1 MAEVYLL
8 LQDLITQTEDDSID
22 RLYQI
27 HKSVS
32 KRKLVFSVVSC
43 LAAKRRHIARVKNYV
58 ENVIPQFTHDD
69 YKNRFR
75 MSRST
80 FDALVLSL
88 SPQLA
93 VGLKGGIMKVSI
105 EKQLLIFIRYASCQ
119 QILTELADSFGIYI
133 VGGQVLCMTREFL
146 KTRLCLQVHL
156 ITKRECSQVNTH
168 LIGDAAYA
176 LSQWVMTP
184 FKDFG
189 NLSAEQK
196 RYNYIHSSS
205 RMCIERAFGALK
217 GRFRRL
223 RYIDMKDMPEVLK
236 FVLSCCTLH
245 EVCLANFDAYIEEG
259 LNANEEINDFQ
270 DFLRRRPSAQH
281 KHQSIVDMLG

>member
-43 LAAKRRHIARVKNYV
+43 LAAKHLL
-58 ENVIPQFTHDD
+58 P
-69 YKNRFR
+69 
-75 MSRST
+75 
-80 FDALVLSL
+80 ALVKWPS
-88 SPQLA
+88 
-93 VGLKGGIMKVSI
+93 GMKVQETVDMFFQHKGFHGVLGAIDGSHIPIKTPKVDGEQYYNRKKFPSI
-105 EKQLLIFIRYASCQ
+105 ILQAVCDKNLHFLDLYCGWPGSVHDSRVLKNSPLFTSASDNK
-119 QILTELADSFGIYI
+119 ERMFPG
-133 VGGQVLCMTREFL
+133 
-146 KTRLCLQVHL
+146 
-156 ITKRECSQVNTH
+156 NTH

-223 RYIDMKDMPEVLK
+223 RYIDMKDMP
-236 FVLSCCTLH
+236 
-245 EVCLANFDAYIEEG
+245 
-259 LNANEEINDFQ
+259 
-270 DFLRRRPSAQH
+270 
-281 KHQSIVDMLG
+281 